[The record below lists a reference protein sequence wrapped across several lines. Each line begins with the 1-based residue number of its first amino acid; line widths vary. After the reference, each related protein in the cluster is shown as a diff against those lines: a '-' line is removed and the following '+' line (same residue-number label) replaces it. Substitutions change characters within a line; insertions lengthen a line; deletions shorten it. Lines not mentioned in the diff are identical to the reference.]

1 MPEQPEILLAIDVP
15 AASFARLQAAYT
27 VHVGHT
33 HVDRMAIAAAR
44 GRAIGGIITNGT
56 PDISRALIA
65 ALPGLSIICAQGVG
79 HEGVD
84 LQAARD
90 HGIAVT
96 NGAGTNAPSVADHAM
111 ALLLALLRDL
121 PAADR
126 FVRAGG
132 WRKGDIMRP
141 MATGKRVGILGLG
154 DIGQRIARR
163 CAGFDMPIAYHNRR
177 PITDVEYAYA
187 PSPLALAAMSDVLM
201 IAVPGGGA
209 TRHIIGA
216 AELEA
221 LGPQGFLVNVGRGS
235 VVDTGALIAALREGR
250 LAGAALDV
258 VEGEPEVPQALRE
271 LPNVLLSPHMAGR
284 APETIAATLSL
295 VLRNLEARFA
305 GRPVLT
311 PVPFDGEPMR
321 GREVLPYSSAA

>member
-1 MPEQPEILLAIDVP
+1 M
-15 AASFARLQAAYT
+15 SFTRLQEAYT
-27 VHVGHT
+27 VHVGRT
-33 HVDRMAIAAAR
+33 HADRMAIAAAR
-44 GRAIGGIITNGT
+44 GRAIGGILTNGT
-56 PDISRALIA
+56 TDIPRALIE

-84 LQAARD
+84 LQATRD

-96 NGAGTNAPSVADHAM
+96 NGTGTNAPSVADHAM
-111 ALLLALLRDL
+111 ALMLAVMRDL
-121 PAADR
+121 PGLDR

-132 WRKGDIMRP
+132 WRKGDTMRP
-141 MATGKRVGILGLG
+141 MVTGKRAGILGLG

-177 PITDVEYAYA
+177 PIADVDYAYA
-187 PSPLALAAMSDVLM
+187 SSPLALAAMSDVLM
-201 IAVPGGGA
+201 IAVPGGAA

-235 VVDTGALIAALREGR
+235 VVETGALIAALRDGR
-250 LAGAALDV
+250 LAGAALDGG
-258 VEGEPEVPQALRE
+258 EGEPDVPPALLE
-271 LPNVLLSPHMAGR
+271 LPNVILSPHMAGR
-284 APETIAATLSL
+284 APETIAATLTL

-311 PVPFDGEPMR
+311 PVPFGGEPLR
-321 GREVLPYSSAA
+321 GREILPYNSAA